1 MSTNKDCFKQYR
13 NFSGSMREWFNL
25 CVRESDVF
33 RVWYRDDP
41 SDETCDFVN
50 IIGVIELSNDYLLE
64 LKYDTPDC
72 EEGKEHIFFTRLS
85 DIRSLTILANEDD
98 YE

>member
-33 RVWYRDDP
+33 RGMVL
-41 SDETCDFVN
+41 
-50 IIGVIELSNDYLLE
+50 IG
-64 LKYDTPDC
+64 
-72 EEGKEHIFFTRLS
+72 
-85 DIRSLTILANEDD
+85 LTKPG
-98 YE
+98 YVMT